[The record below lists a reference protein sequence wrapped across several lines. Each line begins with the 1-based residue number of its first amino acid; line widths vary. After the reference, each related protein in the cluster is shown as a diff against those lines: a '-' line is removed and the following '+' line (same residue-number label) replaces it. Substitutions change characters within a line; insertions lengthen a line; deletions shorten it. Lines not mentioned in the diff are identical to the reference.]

1 MNADTNKSRLQELM
15 WLRERTQTQ
24 IKLQEKLSK
33 ILPVESYSF
42 LSFDESD
49 RIQLLQDE
57 WPGREEHLYF
67 QTEVSNK
74 NAVEKIIEL
83 YVKLN
88 EDPTIHIFFINY
100 SSCLV
105 SMASQTL
112 TSNWKDLL
120 ELDGDDIFISMP
132 SKHHFLCIELVEDVI
147 FGKEQ
152 DGRQWIYEI
161 IFSNSK
167 LAGDLLR

>member
-1 MNADTNKSRLQELM
+1 MNADSNKSRLQELM
-15 WLRERTQTQ
+15 WWRERTQKQ

-42 LSFDESD
+42 LSFEESD

-67 QTEVSNK
+67 QSEVSNK
-74 NAVEKIIEL
+74 NAVEKIIES

-88 EDPTIHIFFINY
+88 EDNTVHIFFINY
-100 SSCLV
+100 NSCLV
-105 SMASQTL
+105 SMPNQTL

-132 SKHHFLCIELVEDVI
+132 SKPHFICVELVEDVI
-147 FGKEQ
+147 FGRE
-152 DGRQWIYEI
+152 
-161 IFSNSK
+161 
-167 LAGDLLR
+167 